1 MDPSNPE
8 IWKLIPTYFEEK
20 RRHLPL
26 QHLLGSAERLH
37 PETIEL
43 LHHRGSRINTAKLL
57 SKNANPKASK
67 VTRSRVEVLES
78 GDIDLG
84 IETGWLSASS
94 MKEIRQAVNNL
105 IAALRHIHQFDYSA
119 LVISNVMTRMQD
131 FAWTGDQV
139 RIATE
144 FLDHMLEVSSNHS
157 YV

>member
-8 IWKLIPTYFEEK
+8 IWKLVPTYFEEK

-57 SKNANPKASK
+57 SKNANPKSTN

-84 IETGWLSASS
+84 IETGWQSAAT
-94 MKEIRQAVNNL
+94 MKEIRQAVANL
-105 IAALRHIHQFDYSA
+105 IAALRHIHIYDYGG
-119 LVISNVMTRMQD
+119 LVIGNVLTRMQD

-139 RIATE
+139 KIATE
-144 FLDHMLEVSSNHS
+144 FVDHMLEVSS
-157 YV
+157 V